1 MAIETGIPER
11 TVGVAMLR
19 VGIGSHLAEE
29 GRACVAS
36 FPSDGEGH
44 IWVLP
49 WGAGPAGLIL
59 LDLPSTSCWV
69 KLGGR
74 VYRIYGELP
83 QKITSQGRRGWEE
96 GFYVDG
102 RRKGWEVSR
111 AAVHWVDFI
120 LG

>member
-1 MAIETGIPER
+1 MAVETGMRER
-11 TVGVAMLR
+11 TVGVPTLR
-19 VGIGSHLAEE
+19 AGIGSHFAEE
-29 GRACVAS
+29 WNACVAS

-59 LDLPSTSCWV
+59 PDLPSTSCWV
-69 KLGGR
+69 KLGGL

-83 QKITSQGRRGWEE
+83 WKITSQGGRGLEE
-96 GFYVDG
+96 DFYVDG

-111 AAVHWVDFI
+111 AVVHWVGFI